1 MGLPAR
7 YDGELLGD
15 VLRPDEGLLVGEGV
29 GDPGSYVGDNEGNTV
44 GAELGA
50 LLGYGVGLP
59 AR

>member
-1 MGLPAR
+1 MPAK
-7 YDGELLGD
+7 YVGEMLGD
-15 VLRPDEGLLVGEGV
+15 VLGPDEGLLVGDGV
-29 GDPGSYVGDNEGNTV
+29 GDPGTYVGDNEGDTV